1 MTSLDYMVRWS
12 LRKLMLVCWN
22 ELCGENILQ
31 LRFLDLEET
40 GARNL
45 SPLGCIKSRDSLCP
59 DLWRQSEE
67 GRQSA
72 AFRRLGLWSWNPL
85 SFSHLSITP
94 SRFLPENLSFFGTQ
108 AIHVPYSIF
117 PIHSGEPHHLY
128 TYVYIV
134 ADPHYWLSLM
144 KQRLYKRD
152 RENNS
157 WILSSDSTVHDL
169 PGGSA

>member
-1 MTSLDYMVRWS
+1 MTSPGYMVRPS

-22 ELCGENILQ
+22 ELCGENILH
-31 LRFLDLEET
+31 LGFLDLEET

-59 DLWRQSEE
+59 DLWRQSEK

-72 AFRRLGLWSWNPL
+72 AFRFGLWSWHPL

-94 SRFLPENLSFFGTQ
+94 SRFLPKSLSFFGTQ

-117 PIHSGEPHHLY
+117 PYTQWGSPLSY

-134 ADPHYWLSLM
+134 ADPHYWLS
-144 KQRLYKRD
+144 
-152 RENNS
+152 
-157 WILSSDSTVHDL
+157 
-169 PGGSA
+169 